1 MTVAMPTVGVM
12 PKARDSAGDRSC
24 RVREGSM
31 IRVVIVAL
39 LALFAANANA
49 QAPRRVMSIN
59 LCTDQ
64 LALLLLPP
72 ERIASVSWLARD
84 PALSAMARE
93 AMRVPVNHGASEEVL
108 RARPDIVL
116 AGTYTTRATVETL
129 RALGAPLVEIA
140 PTETWAD
147 IRRATREVG
156 DALGERAKADAALA
170 RMDATLARLAANAP
184 APGSTQRPLVAFWSG
199 PGMAPGAGTLSDAVV
214 EAAGARNLARELGI
228 VGFGALDAERLIA
241 SSPDLLITA
250 EATPAPS
257 LRREAASHPAIRARW
272 QGRMISVPEAL
283 TSCGGPFTADAA
295 VLLRA
300 QMRLVGLNGART
312 IPIYAER
319 RR

>member
-12 PKARDSAGDRSC
+12 PEARVTAGDRSC
-24 RVREGSM
+24 RVREGNM
-31 IRVVIVAL
+31 IRVVIVVL
-39 LALFAANANA
+39 LALFAATANA

-64 LALLLLPP
+64 LALMLLPR

-93 AMRVPVNHGASEEVL
+93 AMAVPVNHGSSEEVL

-140 PTETWAD
+140 PTENWAD

-170 RMDATLARLAANAP
+170 RMDATLARLAAEAP
-184 APGSTQRPLVAFWSG
+184 AQRPLVAFWSG

-257 LRREAASHPAIRARW
+257 LRREAASHPAIRNRW
-272 QGRMISVPEAL
+272 RGRMISVPEAL

-295 VLLRA
+295 VQLRA
-300 QMRLVGLNGART
+300 EMNRVGLNAART
-312 IPIYAER
+312 APNYPER
-319 RR
+319 RQ